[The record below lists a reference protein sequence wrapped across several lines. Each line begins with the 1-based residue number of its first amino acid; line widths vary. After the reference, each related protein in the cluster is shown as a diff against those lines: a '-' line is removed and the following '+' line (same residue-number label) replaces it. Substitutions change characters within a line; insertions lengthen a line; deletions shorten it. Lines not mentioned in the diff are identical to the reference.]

1 MPLEGNLRDFSL
13 ANIIQLNCSEQNT
26 AKVTLDRRGKEGVIF
41 FDGGSIKHAA
51 LGSLAGE
58 EAVYEL
64 LRWRDAN
71 FRVESGVTTKE
82 ETVNTNWNAL
92 LLEGMRRID
101 EGEASMADQMNERAE
116 ALRALPGVEGV
127 VLISRDGVVLA
138 ESIEGN
144 AEREGAVAVFVG
156 NAADQIGEVLS
167 LTPFDWGVVTMTR
180 DRVLVLG
187 RAQFCAGLLL
197 TEKTS
202 PAMVSSEVAKVLA
215 P

>member
-13 ANIIQLNCSEQNT
+13 ANIIQLNCSEYNT
-26 AKVTLDRRGKEGVIF
+26 AKVTLDRQGKEGVIF
-41 FDGGSIKHAA
+41 LDGGSIQHAA
-51 LGSLAGE
+51 FGSLVGE

-71 FRVESGVTTKE
+71 FRVESGVTTKKKTIE
-82 ETVNTNWNAL
+82 TNWNAL

-101 EGEASMADQMNERAE
+101 EGEASMADQMNEWAE

-138 ESIEGN
+138 ESTEGN
-144 AEREGAVAVFVG
+144 AEKEGAVAVFVG

-167 LTPFDWGVVTMTR
+167 LTPFDWGVVTMTK
-180 DRVLVLG
+180 DRVLVLE
-187 RAQFCAGLLL
+187 RDQFYAGLLL
-197 TEKTS
+197 TEKAS
-202 PAMVSSEVAKVLA
+202 PAMVTSETAQVLA

>member
-1 MPLEGNLRDFSL
+1 MPLEGNLRDFGL

-26 AKVTLDRRGKEGVIF
+26 AKVTLDRQGKEGVIF
-41 FDGGSIKHAA
+41 LDEGSIKHAA
-51 LGSLAGE
+51 FGSLVGE

-64 LRWRDAN
+64 LRWRDAQ
-71 FRVESGVTTKE
+71 FRVESAVTTKE
-82 ETVNTNWNAL
+82 KTVETNWNAL

-101 EGEASMADQMNERAE
+101 EGEASMTDQMNEWAE

-156 NAADQIGEVLS
+156 NAAVQIGEVLS
-167 LTPFDWGVVTMTR
+167 LTPFDWGVVTMTK
-180 DRVLVLG
+180 DRVLVLE
-187 RAQFCAGLLL
+187 RDQFCAGLQL
-197 TEKTS
+197 TAKAS
-202 PAMVSSEVAKVLA
+202 PAMVSSEAGKALA
-215 P
+215 F

>member
-13 ANIIQLNCSEQNT
+13 VNIIQLNCNERNT
-26 AKVTLDRRGKEGVIF
+26 AKVTLDRQGKEGVIF

-51 LGSLAGE
+51 FGSLVGE

-71 FRVESGVTTKE
+71 FRVESGVTTE
-82 ETVNTNWNAL
+82 EKTVKTSWNAL

-101 EGEASMADQMNERAE
+101 EGEASMADQMNEWAE
-116 ALRALPGVEGV
+116 TLRALPGVEGV

-138 ESIEGN
+138 ESVEGN

-156 NAADQIGEVLS
+156 NAADQIGEIFS
-167 LTPFDWGVVTMTR
+167 LTPFDWGVVTMTK
-180 DRVLVLG
+180 DRVLVLE
-187 RAQFCAGLLL
+187 RDQFCAGLLL
-197 TEKTS
+197 TEKAS
-202 PAMVSSEVAKVLA
+202 PAMVSSEAAKVLA
-215 P
+215 S